1 MSVSE
6 GPRCGELTAVGCV
19 AAQLIDFAI
28 GWHPYHA
35 MRKQRYYSEML
46 VKAAATMSMIL
57 SLIACGASSAS
68 PASTPAVDRCLVG
81 TWTTTPLSGS
91 SVQDGE
97 LITYSGGQGETFTI
111 TASGAVTIKTSD
123 AAPII
128 MSAPTRTFT
137 LTTTGT
143 GVGKVTTNG
152 SVLTFTPGP
161 QDTLISS
168 FTASDGSSQNQPGND
183 RAFSALYTCVAGE
196 SFTYNVLADDRM
208 VYAATVSLTATRSS
222 G

>member
-1 MSVSE
+1 
-6 GPRCGELTAVGCV
+6 
-19 AAQLIDFAI
+19 
-28 GWHPYHA
+28 

-57 SLIACGASSAS
+57 SLIACGGLSAS
-68 PASTPAVDRCLVG
+68 PPTAASTRAVDKCLVG

-97 LITYSGGQGETFTI
+97 LITYSGGEGETFTI
-111 TASGAVTIKTSD
+111 TASGAVTIKTSN

-196 SFTYNVLADDRM
+196 SFTYKVLADDRM